1 MRPIATHVA
10 LSVVCLSVRVL
21 GIPMNPAKAVEPIEM
36 PFGKADSRGPKKTPG
51 EYDWTIYA
59 R

>member
-1 MRPIATHVA
+1 
-10 LSVVCLSVRVL
+10 
-21 GIPMNPAKAVEPIEM
+21 MNPAKAVEPIEM